1 MGHFSVVVLVLNIE
15 ADSLVMHHRLI
26 GLIVLSGPP
35 ICVAVPMFFSPKTQ
49 DGLSRR
55 LRYVSPILNPFFIF
69 LQYSL
74 QPLLLEFSQLLN
86 ALVQVMLGNCQQTV
100 PCPLNVEMNQCI
112 VEELSLFGFKLLLK
126 SSIGQGCDY
135 FFYQHPIATCASSS
149 WFSCYSCFACWTRTE
164 QFIHILLVFFH
175 SFFARLGITRQHWQ
189 SELQKAC

>member
-26 GLIVLSGPP
+26 GLIMLSRPP

-49 DGLSRR
+49 DGLSRC

-112 VEELSLFGFKLLLK
+112 IEELSLFGFKLLLK
-126 SSIGQGCDY
+126 LSIGQGCDY
-135 FFYQHPIATCASSS
+135 FFISIPQPPVLVALGSLATVVSLVGQGLNSL
-149 WFSCYSCFACWTRTE
+149 
-164 QFIHILLVFFH
+164 FIFFLFF
-175 SFFARLGITRQHWQ
+175 SFFLCQAWNHSSTLV
-189 SELQKAC
+189 E